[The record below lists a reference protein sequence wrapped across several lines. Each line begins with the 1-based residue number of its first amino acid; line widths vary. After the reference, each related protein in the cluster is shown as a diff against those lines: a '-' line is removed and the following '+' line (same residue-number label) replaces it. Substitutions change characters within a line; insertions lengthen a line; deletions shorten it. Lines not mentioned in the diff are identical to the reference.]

1 MVTTDRF
8 CAEYDKEGGIRLSCG
23 RGELIATAN
32 HTRNDVQGWAD
43 RAGGPE
49 WKQKYEAALALLDGR
64 RCPHLD
70 EHHESVER
78 VTTVGYEYDAG
89 GLVRWHVAKKGLATG
104 PVGVTSAPGRVSRWS
119 AFRCPT
125 TASLPPV
132 LTPQNV
138 PGPANK
144 NTSKTVTP
152 IPMIGKPQ
160 VRGQPTSQTHNRHH
174 PHNPQQQTADQWRTR
189 TH

>member
-1 MVTTDRF
+1 MTTDRF
-8 CAEYDKEGGIRLSCG
+8 CAEYDKDGGIRLSCG

-32 HTRNDVQGWAD
+32 YTRNDVQGWAD

-89 GLVRWHVAKKGLATG
+89 GVIRWHVAKEPSKPRSYVELVGARRLEDGLNRELRAG
-104 PVGVTSAPGRVSRWS
+104 SPLGVHLQLAQFFSDPDDLRKLAAVALSAARVLERLNRSPHR
-119 AFRCPT
+119 T
-125 TASLPPV
+125 T
-132 LTPQNV
+132 Q
-138 PGPANK
+138 
-144 NTSKTVTP
+144 
-152 IPMIGKPQ
+152 
-160 VRGQPTSQTHNRHH
+160 
-174 PHNPQQQTADQWRTR
+174 
-189 TH
+189 

>member
-1 MVTTDRF
+1 MTTDRF
-8 CAEYDKEGGIRLSCG
+8 CAEYDKDGGIRLSCG

-89 GLVRWHVAKKGLATG
+89 GLVRWHVAKRPGTPRSYVELMGARRREDGLQLAG
-104 PVGVTSAPGRVSRWS
+104 DVFPLGVELNLAHRMTDPDDLRKLAAVALSAARVLER
-119 AFRCPT
+119 
-125 TASLPPV
+125 L
-132 LTPQNV
+132 
-138 PGPANK
+138 
-144 NTSKTVTP
+144 
-152 IPMIGKPQ
+152 
-160 VRGQPTSQTHNRHH
+160 NR
-174 PHNPQQQTADQWRTR
+174 
-189 TH
+189 

>member
-1 MVTTDRF
+1 MTTDRF

-89 GLVRWHVAKKGLATG
+89 GLVQWHVAKERDKPRSTVQLMGARRREDGLQLVDDVF
-104 PVGVTSAPGRVSRWS
+104 PLGVHLHLAQFFSDPDDLRKLAAVALSAARVLER
-119 AFRCPT
+119 
-125 TASLPPV
+125 L
-132 LTPQNV
+132 
-138 PGPANK
+138 
-144 NTSKTVTP
+144 
-152 IPMIGKPQ
+152 
-160 VRGQPTSQTHNRHH
+160 NR
-174 PHNPQQQTADQWRTR
+174 
-189 TH
+189 

>member
-8 CAEYDKEGGIRLSCG
+8 CAEYDREGGIRLSCG

-78 VTTVGYEYDAG
+78 VATVGYEYDAG
-89 GLVRWHVAKKGLATG
+89 GVIRWHVAKERGGPRSYVELVGARRLEDGLQIVPDATV
-104 PVGVTSAPGRVSRWS
+104 PLGVEMNIALLLTNPDDLRKLAAVALSAARVLER
-119 AFRCPT
+119 
-125 TASLPPV
+125 L
-132 LTPQNV
+132 
-138 PGPANK
+138 
-144 NTSKTVTP
+144 
-152 IPMIGKPQ
+152 
-160 VRGQPTSQTHNRHH
+160 NR
-174 PHNPQQQTADQWRTR
+174 
-189 TH
+189 